1 MYLCGII
8 HQRKENGM
16 KYPIGLQSFEK
27 IRTGG
32 FTYVDKTDMI
42 YLLATRGSYYFL
54 SRPRRFGK
62 SLLISTLEA
71 YFAGRKELFSGLA
84 IETLEK
90 DWESYPILHLDLNNQ
105 KYDTPESLYDILN
118 LNVSKWENIYGRY
131 EEETTLSL
139 RFLGVIERAYK
150 KMGKQVVILV
160 DEYDKP
166 LLQAI
171 NNASLQSSYRATLK
185 AFYSVLKTQ
194 DRYIRF
200 ALLTGVT
207 KFGKVSVFSDLN
219 NLQDLS
225 MDEEYQSLCGITEEE
240 VHNYFAEPIHALAEK
255 IGITEEET
263 CARLKERYD
272 GYHFVE
278 NGIGIYN
285 PFSLLNTFKRLQFG
299 SYWFETG
306 TPSYLVELLKADNYE
321 LPDLTEEQ
329 VTGDFLNSIDSLS
342 NNPIPVIY
350 QSGYLTIKDY
360 DPEFRIYRLGFPN
373 KEVEEGF
380 FTYLMPFYTRVRESE
395 TVFAIANFVRDLRS
409 GRPEQ
414 FMKRMETLF
423 ADTDYKIV
431 GNSELYFQNAFYLV
445 AKMMGF
451 YTKVERTTSDGRI
464 DLTIETKDYIYIIE
478 FKLNGSAEAALQQ
491 INNKN
496 YAQPFAMDS
505 RKLHKIGVNFSLEKR
520 CIDEWV
526 IE

>member
-1 MYLCGII
+1 
-8 HQRKENGM
+8 M
-16 KYPIGLQSFEK
+16 KYPIGIQSFEN
-27 IRTGG
+27 IRKDD
-32 FTYVDKTDMI
+32 FVYVDKTALM
-42 YLLATRGSYYFL
+42 YKLTQEGHYYFL

-71 YFAGRKELFSGLA
+71 YFSGKKELFAGLE
-84 IETLEK
+84 IDKLEK
-90 DWESYPILHLDLNNQ
+90 NWPKYPILHLDLNTDNYRVKGVLEQ
-105 KYDTPESLYDILN
+105 RLSLVI
-118 LNVSKWENIYGRY
+118 SQWEELYGRN
-131 EEETTLSL
+131 ENEKTISQ
-139 RFLGVIERAYK
+139 RFEGVIGRACRSK
-150 KMGKQVVILV
+150 GQQVVILV

-166 LLQAI
+166 LLQTI
-171 NNASLQSSYRATLK
+171 GNEDLQEEHRNLLK
-185 AFYSVLKTQ
+185 SFYGALKTQ

-225 MDEEYQSLCGITEEE
+225 MDEEYQALCGITAEE
-240 VHNYFAEPIHALAEK
+240 VKNYFAKPIKALADKNK
-255 IGITEEET
+255 ITVEET
-263 CARLKERYD
+263 LAKLKERYD

-306 TPSYLVELLKADNYE
+306 TPSYLVELLKRDNYE

-329 VTGDFLNSIDSLS
+329 VTSDFLNSIDSLS

-380 FTYLMPFYTRVRESE
+380 FTYLMPFYTSVRESE
-395 TVFAIANFVRDLRS
+395 TVFAIANFVSDLRT
-409 GRPEQ
+409 GHPEQ
-414 FMKRMETLF
+414 FMQRMATLF

-451 YTKVERTTSDGRI
+451 YTKVERTTSNGRM
-464 DLTIETKDYIYIIE
+464 DLTIETNDYIYIVE
-478 FKLNGSAEAALQQ
+478 FKLDGSAEAALQQ
-491 INNKN
+491 INEKG
-496 YAQPFAMDS
+496 YALPFAMDS
-505 RKLHKIGVNFSLEKR
+505 RKLYKIGVNFSLEKR
-520 CIDEWV
+520 CISEWQV
-526 IE
+526 E